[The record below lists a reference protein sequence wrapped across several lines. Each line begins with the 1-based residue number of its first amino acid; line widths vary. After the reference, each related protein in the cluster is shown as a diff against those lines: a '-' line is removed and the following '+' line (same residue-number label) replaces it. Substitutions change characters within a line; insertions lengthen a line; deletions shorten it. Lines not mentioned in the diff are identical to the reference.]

1 MRQLRMF
8 NVEMEVTVSSWFKL
22 AGKQVRRNGKEFVMV
37 NIMARSVPLAESLAM
52 DAVWASDADDVHV
65 EDITILSVEL
75 DLFGMEG

>member
-22 AGKQVRRNGKEFVMV
+22 ASKQVRRNGKEFVMV
-37 NIMARSVPLAESLAM
+37 NILARSAVLAESLAM
-52 DAVWASDADDVHV
+52 DAVWASDGDDVHV
-65 EDITILSVEL
+65 EGIRVLSVEL